1 MSNNTGRLK
10 IQSLSQH
17 LILIAELINSLILFY
32 DLFLKFVEG
41 KFVSTNNNILQ
52 SLMIEVHG
60 QQ

>member
-60 QQ
+60 QK